1 MATLDDYT
9 DTPPAS
15 PTKTFIRRH
24 SVVTRITHWINVLCL
39 SLLLMSGLQIFNAHP
54 SLYWGQYGADADPS
68 WLSIGAVEE
77 GDSTRGVLTVGSLQ
91 VNTTGI
97 LGVSGSGDDA
107 AARGFPAW
115 ATVPSYQDLATG
127 RRWHFFFAWLFVIN
141 GSIYAL
147 YGFVRGHFRRDL
159 APTAEEI
166 SPRHLRQEIADHA
179 RLRFPKGEKARHY
192 NALQKLTY
200 LIVIFVMLPL
210 MLATGLTMS
219 PGIDAGYPFLLDV
232 FGGRQSARSIHF
244 ICAWS
249 IVAFVIVHVA
259 MVILSGLWNN
269 MRSMITGRYAIETE
283 RGSK

>member
-1 MATLDDYT
+1 MATFDDYSE
-9 DTPPAS
+9 TPPS
-15 PTKTFIRRH
+15 PFKKTFIRRH

-68 WLSIGAVEE
+68 WLSIDAVSE
-77 GDSTRGVLTVGSLQ
+77 GDNTRGILRIGDLTIT
-91 VNTTGI
+91 TTGI
-97 LGVSGSGDDA
+97 LGISGTGDDA
-107 AARGFPAW
+107 AERGFPAW
-115 ATVPSYQDLATG
+115 ATIPSYQDLATG

-141 GSIYAL
+141 GMVYLL
-147 YGFVRGHFRRDL
+147 YGFALGHFRRDL
-159 APTAEEI
+159 APSVEEV

-200 LIVIFVMLPL
+200 LIVIFIMLPL

-219 PGIDAGYPFLLDV
+219 PAIDAGYPFLLDLL
-232 FGGRQSARSIHF
+232 GGRQTARSIHF

-249 IVAFVIVHVA
+249 IVAFVVVHIV

-269 MRSMITGRYAIETE
+269 MRSMITGRYAIYTE
-283 RGSK
+283 GSKG